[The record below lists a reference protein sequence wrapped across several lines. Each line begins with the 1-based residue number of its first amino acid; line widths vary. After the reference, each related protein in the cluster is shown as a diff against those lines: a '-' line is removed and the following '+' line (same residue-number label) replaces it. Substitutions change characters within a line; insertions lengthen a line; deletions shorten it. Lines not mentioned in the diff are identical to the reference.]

1 MINQEIC
8 VNFALKIIKGMF
20 KDLEYNDTNN
30 LNLIYDI
37 EFEKLCNYLHRDDIP
52 KELTYTLA
60 CRVAGKELETNLIF
74 KENQS
79 MANLEVLNNIL
90 ELKEYET
97 TIKYSSKNDF
107 FNFYVKKL
115 VDYGKEELMRWRL
128 VVWK

>member
-37 EFEKLCNYLHRDDIP
+37 EFEKLCNYLNRDDIP